1 MDKEEQVAIIKSLL
15 SDVETSG
22 MNEFYESS
30 ILEGLKNYK
39 DYKAI
44 DQALVATLKDQF
56 QNGVKPKRE
65 LDNVMR
71 TIENGS
77 VVVYFKSAQMF
88 KIYQKD
94 DIEKVLG
101 GELRTLYKNLGSTYE
116 VVPTDKEQKIIIIG
130 DGSLV
135 NSLDKIKRY
144 IIAFMKEKGVNTMSE
159 KDLICYKNEGYV
171 EIIVNNYYVSN
182 SVERKAIVN
191 ELLEYIRQKEQSES
205 LANSMGRSYYS
216 AIAGA
221 DMVKMPPGK
230 ESIGGF
236 IEPSSGLITNLAK
249 CQKIERVAGGNT
261 YNTINISI
269 AKVETL
275 QMATNISNGSTNTVN
290 NTLIINTVT
299 EMHKLNIEAFL
310 DFIRDTQPE
319 WFKEGEWVEKKYIE
333 DKYLEMY
340 DEYGFPKNF
349 WPLTKDRLYVEE
361 SRPRTSKLKNGK
373 KVRPRTVLLQ
383 LYSKM

>member
-1 MDKEEQVAIIKSLL
+1 MDKEEQITLLRSLL
-15 SDVETSG
+15 YDVETTE

-30 ILEGLKNYK
+30 ILAGLKNYK

-191 ELLEYIRQKEQSES
+191 ELLEYIRQKEQSEL
-205 LANSMGRSYYS
+205 LANSMGKSYYS
-216 AIAGA
+216 AIVGA

-236 IEPSSGLITNLAK
+236 IEPSSGLITNLAQ

-269 AKVETL
+269 GKVDTL
-275 QMATNISNGSTNTVN
+275 QMATNISNANNTNNTSNNTV
-290 NTLIINTVT
+290 IIKTMT
-299 EMHKLNIEAFL
+299 EIHEENIEE
-310 DFIRDTQPE
+310 FIEYIKNSQPN
-319 WFKEGEWVEKKYIE
+319 WFKEGEWVEKRCIE
-333 DKYLEMY
+333 EKYLELY
-340 DEYGFPKNF
+340 DEYAFPKTF
-349 WPLTKDRLYVEE
+349 WSVTKDRLYVDEGRPKIVKKGKNT
-361 SRPRTSKLKNGK
+361 RPRA
-373 KVRPRTVLLQ
+373 VLLNQ
-383 LYSKM
+383 YSNM